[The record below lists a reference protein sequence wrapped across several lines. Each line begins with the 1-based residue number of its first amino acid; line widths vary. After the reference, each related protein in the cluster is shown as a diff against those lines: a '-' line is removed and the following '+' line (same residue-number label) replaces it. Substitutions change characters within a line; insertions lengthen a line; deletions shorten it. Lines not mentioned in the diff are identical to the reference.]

1 MIASFCGDMAGDWT
15 ATLFLVVD
23 PACLLE
29 GVLMAGSG
37 SGILLGGN
45 LPYDVL
51 VVCCLCGFF
60 VTRKSCFVEGVG
72 DVMLKVA
79 VVDDGVG

>member
-51 VVCCLCGFF
+51 VVCCFGGFLMP
-60 VTRKSCFVEGVG
+60 RESCFVEGVCV
-72 DVMLKVA
+72 VMLTVA

>member
-1 MIASFCGDMAGDWT
+1 
-15 ATLFLVVD
+15 
-23 PACLLE
+23 
-29 GVLMAGSG
+29 MAGSG
-37 SGILLGGN
+37 SGILFGGN

-60 VTRKSCFVEGVG
+60 VTRKSCFVEGVC
-72 DVMLKVA
+72 DVMLTVA

>member
-1 MIASFCGDMAGDWT
+1 MAGDWT

-37 SGILLGGN
+37 SDILLGCN

-51 VVCCLCGFF
+51 VVCCFGGFLMP
-60 VTRKSCFVEGVG
+60 RESCFVEGVG
-72 DVMLKVA
+72 SVVLTVA
-79 VVDDGVG
+79 AVNDGVG

>member
-1 MIASFCGDMAGDWT
+1 MAGDWT

-51 VVCCLCGFF
+51 VVCCFGDFF
-60 VTRKSCFVEGVG
+60 MTRESCFVEGVC
-72 DVMLKVA
+72 DVILAVA
-79 VVDDGVG
+79 VVDAGVG